1 MAARRTRVTTGRRRA
16 PSSWARFTP
25 AGGAYVSVAV
35 QTKTL
40 LGGFSLSNPGIGET
54 VRRTR
59 GMFSV
64 RSPSGVGIFKASG
77 AIGLMVVNDI
87 AFAAGA
93 SAIPGPITDASDDGW
108 FMWEPFSSPTA
119 AAGFTVGPQPTY
131 QVDSK
136 AMRRVEEGFT
146 IAVMV
151 ENASGADVIDIY
163 LALSMLT
170 SLS

>member
-25 AGGAYVSVAV
+25 TSGAYVSVGV
-35 QTKTL
+35 NTKTL

-59 GMFSV
+59 GMFSLK
-64 RSPSGVGIFKASG
+64 STAGVGVFKASG
-77 AIGLMVVNDI
+77 AVGLMVVNDI

-93 SAIPGPITDASDDGW
+93 SAIPGPISDASDDGW
-108 FMWEPFSSPTA
+108 FLWEPFSSPLA
-119 AAGFTVGPQPTY
+119 IAGAVTGSSPTY

-151 ENASGADVIDIY
+151 ENASGADTLEIY